1 MEDFQRRVAELRFVE
16 GVEKVEHVPYA
27 TGDEF
32 WVRFNRPFDMKK
44 LADITRKHGDV
55 IVKFGGL
62 PSKLPRA
69 LGELLW
75 DGVKYVIVKKIG
87 GWATFSASLGFEPDG
102 IAKIATDTHGPYQI
116 YIASKEEGVQ
126 ILYDYV
132 GLKYVAPAPTS
143 KPVVVAPTKPQAPAQ
158 SKAAQPTPKPAAA
171 PVPVAA
177 VSPQANQ
184 PPQPAPPTQSAAP
197 APQATPKGQYRAH
210 AWGQKVGGSEQAS
223 TQAKPSDEK
232 TE

>member
-1 MEDFQRRVAELRFVE
+1 MDDFQRRVLELRFVE

-32 WVRFNRPFDMKK
+32 WVRFNRPFDMRK
-44 LADITRKHGDV
+44 LADITKKHGAA

-75 DGVKYVIVKKIG
+75 DGVNYVIVKKIG
-87 GWATFSASLGFEPDG
+87 GWANFTASLGFEPDG
-102 IAKIATDTHGPYQI
+102 IAKIATDAHGPYQI
-116 YIASKEEGVQ
+116 YISIKEEGVQ

-132 GLKYVAPAPTS
+132 GLKYAAPVPSPKT
-143 KPVVVAPTKPQAPAQ
+143 VVVAPKPQVAAPA
-158 SKAAQPTPKPAAA
+158 KPAQPTPKPGVAS
-171 PVPVAA
+171 VPSAVA
-177 VSPQANQ
+177 SPQAI
-184 PPQPAPPTQSAAP
+184 QPARPVPPVQSAPA

-210 AWGQKVGGSEQAS
+210 AWGQKPGVSEQAS

-232 TE
+232 TSQ

>member
-1 MEDFQRRVAELRFVE
+1 MDDFQRRVLELRFVD

-44 LADITRKHGDV
+44 LADITKKHGDA

-75 DGVKYVIVKKIG
+75 DGINYVIVKKTG
-87 GWATFSASLGFEPDG
+87 GWVNLTASLGFEPDG

-116 YIASKEEGVQ
+116 YIATKEEGVQ

-132 GLKYVAPAPTS
+132 GVKYVAPAPTP
-143 KPVVVAPTKPQAPAQ
+143 KPVVAPPKPQAPPQA
-158 SKAAQPTPKPAAA
+158 KPAQPTPTPAAAA
-171 PVPVAA
+171 PVPSP
-177 VSPQANQ
+177 VSPPSVNQ
-184 PPQPAPPTQSAAP
+184 SARPMPQVQSTPAAPP
-197 APQATPKGQYRAH
+197 ATPKGQYRAH